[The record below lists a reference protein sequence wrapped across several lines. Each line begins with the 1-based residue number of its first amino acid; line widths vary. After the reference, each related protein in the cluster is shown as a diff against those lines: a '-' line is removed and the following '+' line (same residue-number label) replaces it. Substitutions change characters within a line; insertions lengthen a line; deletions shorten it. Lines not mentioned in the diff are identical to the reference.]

1 MVRLSRAQL
10 AVASACALVA
20 LSAVAVAQPRTFQC
34 KASETQPECHA
45 RLRCKADEEI
55 EDCQKRLAAAA
66 QADAARQQGDEE
78 RSGREREAAADR
90 RAQDRE
96 DRRDNQDDRDDR
108 ENRREANDRGDRGR
122 GDRSRGERRRGRES
136 SSRARQR
143 GSRGGRGFEAN
154 KTFGLGLELGV
165 PTGLTGK
172 YFVSPSG
179 ALDFGIG
186 AIYSHYYYGDGL
198 HLYADYLWH
207 PVSLASTPAFELP
220 FYVGVGLRYWDFEYC
235 DRQVCGYGGSAVGVR
250 VPLGLAFDFN
260 NTPLDIFVQLVPVID
275 FLDGDYYD
283 RYDDRAHLGVDLSLG
298 LRYWFN

>member
-1 MVRLSRAQL
+1 MVRLSRAPI
-10 AVASACALVA
+10 AVASACALLA
-20 LSAVAVAQPRTFQC
+20 LFAVAVAQPRTFQC
-34 KASETQPECHA
+34 KASETQAECHA
-45 RLRCKADEEI
+45 RLRCKADEEL

-66 QADAARQQGDEE
+66 QADAARQQSDEE
-78 RSGREREAAADR
+78 KSGREREAAEDR
-90 RAQDRE
+90 RAQDRDGRE
-96 DRRDNQDDRDDR
+96 DRRDADRGERRRGDR
-108 ENRREANDRGDRGR
+108 DRGDRGR
-122 GDRSRGERRRGRES
+122 SERRRGRES
-136 SSRARQR
+136 SSRSRPR